1 MPKRRSLSSS
11 GLVALFAAHD
21 GKCHLCNGKIQVG
34 EAWERSHPIPLEL
47 GGADDESNWACAHKA
62 CHRTHTSTVDIPN
75 IARAKRRYA
84 KHIGARKRS
93 TFPGSRQSRWKKT
106 ISGRVVDRFT
116 GEPL

>member
-11 GLVALFAAHD
+11 GLVALFAAH
-21 GKCHLCNGKIQVG
+21 GGICHLCETKIQVG

-47 GGADDESNWACAHKA
+47 GGADDESNWRPAHKR

-93 TFPGSRQSRWKKT
+93 TFPGSRQSKFKKRMD
-106 ISGRVVDRFT
+106 GKVELR
-116 GEPL
+116 

>member
-1 MPKRRSLSSS
+1 MTRRPLSVTRR
-11 GLVALFAAHD
+11 VALFQSHA
-21 GKCHLCNGKIQVG
+21 GVCHLCSGRIQAG
-34 EAWERSHPIPLEL
+34 EAWEVSHEIPLEL
-47 GGADDESNWACAHKA
+47 GGADDEANMRPAHAK
-62 CHRTHTSTVDIPN
+62 CHRAHTSTVDIPN

-93 TFPGSRQSRWKKT
+93 TFLGSRQSRWKKT